1 MWFANLRDADV
12 QETARSAKFLLG
24 SKAQRL
30 SYRAPWVPSPNL
42 CPMLCH
48 PKGTRQEMCVRAHLC
63 GVHVGPQP
71 LRGPFHF
78 TLPGPSSVLSWSL
91 KQEQEN
97 VDCPYKPGLLLLGK

>member
-1 MWFANLRDADV
+1 MRFANLRDTDV
-12 QETARSAKFLLG
+12 QETARSATFLLS

-30 SYRAPWVPSPNL
+30 SCRAPWVPSPTL
-42 CPMLCH
+42 RPTLCH
-48 PKGTRQEMCVRAHLC
+48 AKGTRQEMCVRVHLR
-63 GVHVGPQP
+63 GVRVRPRS

-97 VDCPYKPGLLLLGK
+97 MDCPYKPGLLLLGK